1 MKKILILA
9 EEYWFEQKEY
19 DDIYVDAEF
28 LLDELAK
35 SGNDYIL
42 VKSPKELLDKIK
54 EIKPDNIKAI
64 FMFHDVLSDSFLNNM
79 SIRETID
86 YYKGLEKDYGIHIY
100 PGIDVTNN
108 FGSKKYYRTLKDNMY
123 YSILPHTIVFNKENY
138 LGSRDENYIIRKLYE
153 YSNRLFDK
161 NFDKIVIKKGYSYE
175 GKQVRFFSK
184 GIDFEDFKE
193 KAMKLNY
200 KKFWNIGTNSIRW
213 ERNIDRYYILQGY
226 NSVIKKREN
235 EYRVFFFN
243 SKATYIAFGTKI
255 DNICID
261 DIENKDFDNFRFINK
276 DLAVEILRFAKKV
289 YNDYLK
295 LFWDKDIDPILF
307 RVDVSYATDE
317 RLQDIHSITIP
328 ELGKIRIYV
337 NELEIDPTNFFY
349 NKTICKTN
357 KQITDESIQRTM
369 GRLINEYV
377 NKYLIEV

>member
-9 EEYWFEQKEY
+9 EEYWFEQKQY
-19 DDIYVDAEF
+19 DDIYEDASF

-35 SGNDYIL
+35 SGNDYVL
-42 VKSPKELLDKIK
+42 VKTPKELLEKIK
-54 EIKPDNIKAI
+54 EIKPENIIAI

-86 YYKGLEKDYGIHIY
+86 YYKSLE
-100 PGIDVTNN
+100 NN
-108 FGSKKYYRTLKDNMY
+108 FGSKQYYRTLKDNMY
-123 YSILPHTIVFNKENY
+123 YSTLPHTIVFKKEKY
-138 LGSRDENYIIRKLYE
+138 LGSRDEGYIIKKLFQ

-161 NFDKIVIKKGYSYE
+161 NFEKVVIKKGYSYE
-175 GKQVRFFSK
+175 SKQVRFFNK
-184 GIDFEDFKE
+184 GIDYEDFKE

-200 KKFWNIGTNSIRW
+200 KKFWNMGTNSIRW
-213 ERNIDRYYILQGY
+213 EKGIDRYYILQGF
-226 NSVIKKREN
+226 NNVIKKREN

-243 SKATYIAFGTKI
+243 GKAVYIAFGTKI
-255 DNICID
+255 NNICID
-261 DIENKDFDNFRFINK
+261 DIENKDVNDFTFINK

-289 YNDYLK
+289 YRDYLK

-317 RLQDIHSITIP
+317 RLQDKFSINVPGI
-328 ELGKIRIYV
+328 GKIRIYV

-357 KQITDESIQRTM
+357 KDITDESIQRTM
-369 GRLINEYV
+369 GNLINEYV
-377 NKYLIEV
+377 NKVLFL

>member
-9 EEYWFEQKEY
+9 EEYWFEQKQY
-19 DDIYVDAEF
+19 DDIYEDASF

-35 SGNDYIL
+35 SGNDYVLI
-42 VKSPKELLDKIK
+42 KSPKELLEKIK
-54 EIKPDNIKAI
+54 EIKPENIIAI

-86 YYKGLEKDYGIHIY
+86 YYKSLEKDYGIHIY
-100 PGIDVTNN
+100 PGIDITNI
-108 FGSKKYYRTLKDNMY
+108 FGSKQYYRTLKDNMY
-123 YSILPHTIVFNKENY
+123 YSTLPHTIVFTKEKY
-138 LGSRDENYIIRKLYE
+138 LGSQDENYIIKKLFE

-161 NFDKIVIKKGYSYE
+161 NFDKVVIKKGYSYE
-175 GKQVRFFSK
+175 SKQVRFFSK
-184 GIDFEDFKE
+184 GIDYEDFKE

-200 KKFWNIGTNSIRW
+200 KKFWNTGTNSIKW
-213 ERNIDRYYILQGY
+213 EKGIDRYYIIQGF
-226 NSVIKKREN
+226 NNVIKKRKN

-243 SKATYIAFGTKI
+243 GNAVYIAFGTKI
-255 DNICID
+255 NNICID
-261 DIENKDFDNFRFINK
+261 DIQNKDVDDFTFINK

-289 YNDYLK
+289 YRDYLK

-317 RLQDIHSITIP
+317 RLQDKFSINVPGI
-328 ELGKIRIYV
+328 GKIRIYV

-357 KQITDESIQRTM
+357 KDITDESIQRTM
-369 GRLINEYV
+369 GNLINEYV
-377 NKYLIEV
+377 NKFLFL